1 MTPDEIKKA
10 LKEHATTQKVIA
22 KKLNVSE
29 MSVSR
34 VIYRGSTSDRIM
46 RCIAKAI
53 GKEHTAVFPD
63 YYFSPAKRSTSKTV
77 QPYTPV
83 KAE

>member
-1 MTPDEIKKA
+1 MTPEKIKKA

-46 RCIAKAI
+46 TAVASAI
-53 GKEHTAVFPD
+53 GKDKGEVFPD
-63 YYFSPAKRSTSKTV
+63 YYYGPKLRSTSKV
-77 QPYTPV
+77 IS
-83 KAE
+83 KAA